1 MSPMRCVHCRLLM
14 KRISFGSDEERCTL
28 TKVRAGTAV
37 AGIFGAFEVPN
48 KVVDGNPDMIV
59 IA

>member
-1 MSPMRCVHCRLLM
+1 M